1 MAQTNFT
8 AADMPGARVAV
19 KPVVAPTPT
28 PEPAKKVSSTPAK
41 SAKKVEA
48 EAEVETPAA
57 ETE

>member
-19 KPVVAPTPT
+19 KPVVAPTP
-28 PEPAKKVSSTPAK
+28 EPAKKASSTPAK
-41 SAKKVEA
+41 SVKKV

>member
-8 AADMPGARVAV
+8 AADMPGAQVA
-19 KPVVAPTPT
+19 KPVVAPVETPA
-28 PEPAKKVSSTPAK
+28 PAKKASSSSAK
-41 SAKKVEA
+41 SAKKVEV

>member
-8 AADMPGARVAV
+8 AADMPGAQVAA
-19 KPVVAPTPT
+19 KPVVAPTP
-28 PEPAKKVSSTPAK
+28 EPAKKASSSSAK
-41 SAKKVEA
+41 SAKKV

>member
-8 AADMPGARVAV
+8 AADMLGSQAS
-19 KPVVAPTPT
+19 KPVVVATPVVT
-28 PEPAKKVSSTPAK
+28 PEPAKKVSTPAK

-48 EAEVETPAA
+48 EVETPAA